1 MGVLGVFLSPNSSP
15 KGRNIGLCN
24 EKLRA
29 MSGEEVEGMEQ
40 DALAA
45 RVRQVRSSGGGGG
58 GRDRMERSSSSY
70 VLDDSL
76 TPCAGVHILQ
86 DQPEAQG

>member
-24 EKLRA
+24 EKLKA

-45 RVRQVRSSGGGGG
+45 QVRQVGSSGGLKGQDG
-58 GRDRMERSSSSY
+58 E
-70 VLDDSL
+70 VLQL
-76 TPCAGVHILQ
+76 LCLWMTL
-86 DQPEAQG
+86 

>member
-1 MGVLGVFLSPNSSP
+1 MLGGTEPQWGPGVFLSPNSSP

-45 RVRQVRSSGGGGG
+45 RVRQVGSSGGWTGQDG
-58 GRDRMERSSSSY
+58 E
-70 VLDDSL
+70 VLQL
-76 TPCAGVHILQ
+76 LCPG
-86 DQPEAQG
+86 